1 MEYHRAR
8 IRFLLGF
15 REATLADRAAATSWL
30 TEQAGNFD
38 RHTER
43 MTEALLER
51 YRSQKIEPLAPD
63 VIERM
68 VHSAL
73 QAYDSNLYE
82 TVWQRTS
89 LGARAR
95 LMALLLPARVA
106 PEPEAEW
113 VPAVLQELRAD
124 AGPVSMETI
133 EQELDKLDRVR
144 AIGLPQDLF
153 APVDSNGGIHCG
165 ARADCL
171 RDFS

>member
-1 MEYHRAR
+1 
-8 IRFLLGF
+8 
-15 REATLADRAAATSWL
+15 
-30 TEQAGNFD
+30 
-38 RHTER
+38 

-89 LGARAR
+89 LEARAR
-95 LMALLLPARVA
+95 LMALLLPSRVA

-144 AIGLPQDLF
+144 AIGCRRICSHLCRRRYCRRSGSALRSKRCMSFD
-153 APVDSNGGIHCG
+153 GIRKH
-165 ARADCL
+165 
-171 RDFS
+171 